1 MVSVKGQLDAS
12 ILDVNAVRK
21 EYWERK
27 EVLLPSLAKLM
38 PKKKSWFG
46 FPFYRMRSQPETPK
60 IIIRRLTE
68 EEWRGIDEKFYNE
81 KAELLKNKKVLGS
94 LANRVMNGSKLTKEE
109 YQIVNA
115 GQTKAMPIYKGMLEV
130 MIEEPKMNYEDV
142 SAMFDILDDYDR
154 NTLMSYVNLLTSQK
168 ADAAKRVLEDR
179 NSELTNLQNKMERSL

>member
-12 ILDVNAVRK
+12 ILDVSAVRK

-46 FPFYRMRSQPETPK
+46 FPFYRKRSQHETPK

-94 LANRVMNGSKLTKEE
+94 LANRVMNGEKLTKEE

-115 GQTKAMPIYKGMLEV
+115 GQSKAMPIYKGMLEV
-130 MIEEPKMNYEDV
+130 MIEQPKMNYEDV

-168 ADAAKRVLEDR
+168 AEAAKRVLEDR
-179 NSELTNLQNKMERSL
+179 NSELTDLQNKMERSL